1 MSKASKPIK
10 INKTNFKTPLEALQ
24 NTLQESNQR
33 IKYLELQNK
42 ELKEKIQKL
51 QSSAKRRRQVIK
63 SQQGQLKAAKIKIQ
77 KLKVQIKKVKR
88 AARPKTGA
96 AQQIKSVTHRTRA
109 QYLEQVKPQFIERF
123 IKRVSDAYPDWKQ
136 EWNAMLR
143 KILMGMTYDEIDGMM
158 MMLGLDKMYYESQS
172 YSINRGA
179 TGKTLYEYFVQFEN
193 R

>member
-24 NTLQESNQR
+24 SALQESNQR

-42 ELKEKIQKL
+42 ELKQKIQNL
-51 QSSAKRRRQVIK
+51 QSSAKRRRQVVK
-63 SQQGQLKAAKIKIQ
+63 SQQGQLKAAKVKIQ

-88 AARPKTGA
+88 AARPRTGQA
-96 AQQIKSVTHRTRA
+96 EAIKSVTHRTRA

-123 IKRVSDAYPDWKQ
+123 VKRIKDAYPDWKS
-136 EWNAMLR
+136 EWDPMLR
-143 KILMGMTYDEIDGMM
+143 RVLSKMPYQEIDSMM
-158 MMLGLDKMYYESQS
+158 MMLGLDRMYYESQS

-179 TGKTLYEYFVQFEN
+179 TGKTLYEYFVQFED